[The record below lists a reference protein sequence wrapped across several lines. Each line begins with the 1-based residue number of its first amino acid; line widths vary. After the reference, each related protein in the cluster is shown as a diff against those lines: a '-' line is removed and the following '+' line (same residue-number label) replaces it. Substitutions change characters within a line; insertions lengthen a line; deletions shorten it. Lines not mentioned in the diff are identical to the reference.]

1 VPIWKELK
9 PIMGKQDQTIYG
21 IHPILEAIDAG
32 KTIDKVLVQRGLSPE
47 TLHKILPALKSH
59 DIPFQFAPKIKL
71 DKVTSKNHQGV
82 IAMISPIEFQEIEW
96 LIPNL
101 YEEGET
107 PLILV
112 LDRISDIRNFGA
124 ICRSAECAGV
134 HAIVIPSKGAAQ
146 INADAIKSSAGAL
159 LRLPICRSF
168 SIGDT
173 INFLKQS
180 GLATMACH
188 EKGTQPYYQADL
200 TVPIA
205 IVMGSEEDGISNN
218 VDNATEHSIFIP
230 MKGKTDS
237 LNVSVATAIILFDA
251 VRQRLN

>member
-1 VPIWKELK
+1 MPLWKELK
-9 PIMGKQDQTIYG
+9 PLMGKQDQTIYG
-21 IHPILEAIDAG
+21 IHPILEAIDSG

-47 TLHKILPALKSH
+47 TLHKILPVLKTN

-96 LIPNL
+96 LLPNI

-146 INADAIKSSAGAL
+146 INADAIKSSAGAI
-159 LRLPICRSF
+159 LRIPICRTF
-168 SIGDT
+168 SVGDT
-173 INFLKQS
+173 IDFLKQS

-188 EKGTQPYYQADL
+188 EKGTEPYFKADL
-200 TVPIA
+200 TIPLA
-205 IVMGSEEDGISNN
+205 IIMGSEKDGISNN
-218 VDNATEHSIFIP
+218 ADDATEHSIFIP
-230 MKGKTDS
+230 MKGKTES

-251 VRQRLN
+251 MRQRLN